1 MVQIPSG
8 ADLLPPSDDHIFK
21 MLLTNPNAGAVLK
34 SVISAVLERPVTAV
48 QIRNNELPVSDDDE
62 KNERLDVN
70 CVIDGGDQ
78 VDVEIQA
85 SRSVELTDDEYRSF
99 MNKSVYYMTDLHSS
113 QKSKGVKYHDL
124 VRTYQVTFCMHP
136 VFPDWP
142 EFVSNISLR
151 RSTGQQVSDQI
162 NMVIIEMSKLHAL
175 LKRPAE
181 SLTSLEIWSAFFRYA
196 PDPEH
201 RDFVNKIIALKEEV
215 AMATELLMEI
225 SQDEHERARNRSRRM
240 AEHDRYSDM
249 ATSEERGEIRGKLNE
264 KKRTVLAMKA
274 DGVDVNT
281 TAKWTGLTVDDVLRM
296 S

>member
-1 MVQIPSG
+1 MVKIPTD

-21 MLLTNPNAGAVLK
+21 TLLTNPNAGAVLK

-48 QIRNNELPVSDDDE
+48 QIRNNELPVSDDEE

-70 CVIDGGDQ
+70 CVVDGGDQ
-78 VDVEIQA
+78 VDVEMQA

-99 MNKSVYYMTDLHSS
+99 MNKSVYYLTDLHSS
-113 QKSKGVKYHDL
+113 QQSKGVKYHNL

-136 VFPDWP
+136 VFPAWP
-142 EFVSNISLR
+142 EFVNSISLR
-151 RSTGQQVSDQI
+151 RTTGEQVSDQI
-162 NMVIIEMSKLHAL
+162 NMVIVEMSKLHAL

-181 SLTSLEIWSAFFRYA
+181 SLTMLEMWSVFFRFA

-201 RDFVNKIIALKEEV
+201 RDFINKIIELKEEV

-225 SQDEHERARNRSRRM
+225 SQDEHERARLRSRRM

-249 ATSEERGEIRGKLNE
+249 ATAEERGEIRGKLE
-264 KKRTVLAMKA
+264 IARKLKA
-274 DGVDVNT
+274 EGKNVDYIANL
-281 TAKWTGLTVDDVLRM
+281 TGLTVDDILRL
-296 S
+296 